1 MRCRRSNHSLGRIA
15 RNGDCP
21 SHAHVRRASHLGR
34 TASSIRPDMIFGK
47 DRSCQYMPT
56 PSSTIPW
63 CVVLR
68 KSGYARA
75 EKPLDIRVHNL
86 RGHEVD
92 IAEITDLGGV
102 SPIGGTFQRGWA
114 RRYSSRL
121 LPRIRAMYI
130 PSRSL

>member
-1 MRCRRSNHSLGRIA
+1 MSVYAYTIFDDPL
-15 RNGDCP
+15 
-21 SHAHVRRASHLGR
+21 VRVGPKA
-34 TASSIRPDMIFGK
+34 A
-47 DRSCQYMPT
+47 
-56 PSSTIPW
+56 
-63 CVVLR
+63 
-68 KSGYARA
+68 YARA

-114 RRYSSRL
+114 RRSSSRL
-121 LPRIRAMYI
+121 LPRVRAMYI